1 MERLSEG
8 VGYDNEK
15 KDSILKEK
23 FNIDALSDESLK
35 ELIDSQSVR
44 GLGSRTASEIIDR
57 FQLKSLNVISKSDG
71 KKFVDLINNFLN
83 LSSNLS
89 DYPSLLRDFVKL
101 NKISSFENEI
111 LQIENF
117 VNLISEKCN
126 LENFYFDNDFGHSI
140 EFYDGMMFEIYD
152 PTGQH
157 NLISGGRYDKLLI
170 DLGSK
175 ENLSAVGFATNNNNI
190 IKLV

>member
-1 MERLSEG
+1 MGLKKFRVKVGSLKLFNQFINTLELPDRWKQRLVRHFFRRNYFASLLERLSEG

-89 DYPSLLRDFVKL
+89 D
-101 NKISSFENEI
+101 
-111 LQIENF
+111 
-117 VNLISEKCN
+117 
-126 LENFYFDNDFGHSI
+126 
-140 EFYDGMMFEIYD
+140 
-152 PTGQH
+152 
-157 NLISGGRYDKLLI
+157 
-170 DLGSK
+170 
-175 ENLSAVGFATNNNNI
+175 
-190 IKLV
+190 